1 MQSFIFLN
9 QCLFSLNLKDSFNI
23 SVNDFFNECFS
34 WTFANWDPVVE
45 PIRILFRVEPHP
57 DFTDL
62 DFVNFG
68 HIEKQ
73 IFQSEI
79 WIL

>member
-9 QCLFSLNLKDSFNI
+9 QYFFPLNLKDSFDI
-23 SVNDFFNECFS
+23 SVNDWFNECFS
-34 WTFANWDPVVE
+34 GDFVDWDPVVE

-73 IFQSEI
+73 IFQYEI
-79 WIL
+79 